1 MEAQRLRMLPG
12 LVAALLAVATIM
24 PPAPAR
30 AASADVAALQT
41 AMRGLGLY
49 GSAVDGITGPRTV
62 AAVRAFQRRRGLRA
76 DGVPGPRTMAA
87 LGHRGRPPLGSR
99 PMRAGQRGWD
109 VAALQFLLRSR
120 GFGPA
125 LVDGDFGPGT
135 LTAVRRFQRAAALR
149 LDDTAGPATLAALR
163 LRTVVGAPIGDPVR
177 FLRPVSIAASDG
189 FGWIDGRRHT
199 GIDFPA
205 GMGTPVG
212 AAGRGVVSF
221 AAYNRHGYGNLVVI
235 THRLG
240 FETWYAHLRSIT
252 VTPGQP
258 VGGGTRIGYVG
269 STGHSTGPHLH
280 FEARRFGTPIDP
292 SPRLLQAVAA
302 RTGPRRAG
310 IGRRLVCP
318 PNADARAQRA
328 DPRSA
333 RLHRC
338 P

>member
-1 MEAQRLRMLPG
+1 MLVG
-12 LVAALLAVATIM
+12 LAMAVFAM
-24 PPAPAR
+24 AGVVLPAPAR

-49 GSAVDGITGPRTV
+49 PAAVDGITGPRTV
-62 AAVRAFQRRRGLRA
+62 AAVRAFQRRRGLPA
-76 DGVPGPRTMAA
+76 DGVPGPRTMTA
-87 LGHRGRPPLGSR
+87 LGRRGRPPLGSR
-99 PMRAGQRGWD
+99 AMRAGQRGWD

-120 GFGPA
+120 GFGPG
-125 LVDGDFGPGT
+125 VIDGGFGPGT
-135 LTAVRRFQRAAALR
+135 LAAVRRFQRAAALR

-199 GIDFPA
+199 GIDFPS
-205 GMGTPVG
+205 GMGAPVG

-240 FETWYAHLRSIT
+240 FESWYAHLRSIT
-252 VTPGQP
+252 VSPGQA
-258 VGGGTRIGYVG
+258 VGGGTRIGHVG

-280 FEARRFGTPIDP
+280 FEVRRFGTPIDP
-292 SPRLLQAVAA
+292 APRLLQAVAA
-302 RTGPRRAG
+302 RSGGRRGAG
-310 IGRRLVCP
+310 GRRLVCR
-318 PNADARAQRA
+318 PNADARSTRA